1 MDLQGVS
8 GEQLKRIAV
17 EHSYI
22 CKENLSQNS
31 SACIYM
37 YAFSSDP
44 IQLVLIIWQNEII
57 FPPRSFVSWQLLLAI
72 FFLENKF
79 NRWNTGSGMLLSGK

>member
-1 MDLQGVS
+1 MIAMFACNNFKVMENFLDLQGVS

-31 SACIYM
+31 SACTYM
-37 YAFSSDP
+37 TALSSNL
-44 IQLVLIIWQNEII
+44 IQLALIIWQNE
-57 FPPRSFVSWQLLLAI
+57 VI
-72 FFLENKF
+72 FFPTVSFLGNYC
-79 NRWNTGSGMLLSGK
+79 